1 MAVFFFLNFR
11 QKSGEGGGTGL
22 LAPPTSTGLHT
33 VAILRP
39 QRIEEFVHTRLNRL
53 VLKFFTAMLDVQ
65 NVLIVA

>member
-1 MAVFFFLNFR
+1 M
-11 QKSGEGGGTGL
+11 GGGGGAGL

-33 VAILRP
+33 VALLRP
-39 QRIEEFVHTRLNRL
+39 QRIKEFVYTRLNRL

>member
-11 QKSGEGGGTGL
+11 QKSGGGGGTGL

-33 VAILRP
+33 VALLRP
-39 QRIEEFVHTRLNRL
+39 QRIKEFVYTRLNRL
-53 VLKFFTAMLDVQ
+53 VLKFFTAILDVQ

>member
-11 QKSGEGGGTGL
+11 QKSRGGGTGL

-39 QRIEEFVHTRLNRL
+39 QRIKEFVYTGLKRL
-53 VLKFFTAMLDVQ
+53 VLKFFNAMLDVQ

>member
-1 MAVFFFLNFR
+1 M
-11 QKSGEGGGTGL
+11 GGGGHVPTRP
-22 LAPPTSTGLHT
+22 PPTSTGLHT

-39 QRIEEFVHTRLNRL
+39 QRIKEFVYTRLNRL